1 MRRTLAIAVSAAL
14 LLAGCSIETVP
25 EGEDAAATPAPDVTL
40 TQQDRTAPHSTLAE
54 VVEEALPSVVNVR
67 VESFD
72 LSGTSH
78 EGQGSGVIIDA
89 GGIILTNFHVVEAA
103 TEVTVSF
110 QEKGREDLE
119 GEVIGG
125 VRGQDLA
132 IIRVPADDLIPMEI
146 GRSKDLKL
154 GDDVTA
160 IGFPLGLGGPTVTS
174 GIVSAVG
181 RTITASGSSGSS
193 ERLQNLLQTDAAINP
208 GNSGGPLIDA
218 EGRLVGINTAAVQA
232 GAAEN
237 IGFAIPIDEALPIVE
252 QILEDPPTER
262 AWLGVTLGSV
272 TPETALE
279 FGLPDDLQGAVVL
292 AVGPDSPADE
302 AGMEV
307 GDVVLAIEGERVANA
322 DALVEELRRRDVGED
337 VELDVFTDG
346 EEDTIEVELERRPV
360 TLG

>member
-1 MRRTLAIAVSAAL
+1 MLAATAAVAL
-14 LLAGCSIETVP
+14 LITGCSIETVP
-25 EGEDAAATPAPDVTL
+25 DEGAAQTPAPDVTL
-40 TQQDRTAPHSTLAE
+40 TQKARTAPHSSLAE

-72 LSGTSH
+72 LTGNSQ
-78 EGQGSGVIIDA
+78 EGQGSGVIIDE
-89 GGIILTNFHVVEAA
+89 GGIILTNFHVVESA

-110 QEKGREDLE
+110 QEKGRDDLE

-132 IIRVPADDLIPMEI
+132 IIRVPAEDLIPMEI
-146 GRSKDLKL
+146 GRSSDLKL

-174 GIVSAVG
+174 GIVSAIG
-181 RTITASGSSGSS
+181 RSITASSSGGGS
-193 ERLQNLLQTDAAINP
+193 EELQNLLQTDAAINP

-237 IGFAIPIDEALPIVE
+237 IGFAIAIDKALPIVE
-252 QILEDPPTER
+252 QILEDPPTDR
-262 AWLGVTLGSV
+262 AWLGVTLGNV
-272 TPETALE
+272 TAEAAVE
-279 FGLPDDLQGAVVL
+279 FGLPDEVDGAVVL
-292 AVGPDSPADE
+292 AVVPESPADE
-302 AGMEV
+302 AGLDV
-307 GDVVLAIEGERVANA
+307 GDVVLSIDGDEVGNA
-322 DALVEELRRRDVGED
+322 DDLVEELRRRDVGQK
-337 VELDVFTDG
+337 VELEVFTGDD
-346 EEDTIEVELERRPV
+346 EETIEVELERRPV